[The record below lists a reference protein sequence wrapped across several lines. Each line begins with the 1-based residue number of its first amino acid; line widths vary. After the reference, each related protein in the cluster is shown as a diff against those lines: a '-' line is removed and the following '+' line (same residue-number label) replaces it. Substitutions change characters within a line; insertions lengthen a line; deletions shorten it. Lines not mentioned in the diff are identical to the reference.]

1 MLQDKG
7 EIKMLQQNLELL
19 NCEQVAQMLG
29 VKIGT
34 IYVWICK
41 KQLPQSIYRKLG
53 RKPVF
58 IKSEIEK
65 WILDGAEMVRG

>member
-1 MLQDKG
+1 MT
-7 EIKMLQQNLELL
+7 QQNLELL

-58 IKSEIEK
+58 IKSAVEK
-65 WILDGAEMVRG
+65 WILDGAEMVRGEL

>member
-1 MLQDKG
+1 MLEQS
-7 EIKMLQQNLELL
+7 LELL

-58 IKSEIEK
+58 IKSAVEK
-65 WILDGAEMVRG
+65 WILDGAEMIRG

>member
-1 MLQDKG
+1 MT
-7 EIKMLQQNLELL
+7 QQNLELL

-65 WILDGAEMVRG
+65 WILDGAKMVRG

>member
-1 MLQDKG
+1 
-7 EIKMLQQNLELL
+7 MLQQNLELL

-41 KQLPQSIYRKLG
+41 KQLPQYIYRKLG

-58 IKSEIEK
+58 IKSAVEK

>member
-58 IKSEIEK
+58 IKSAVEK

>member
-1 MLQDKG
+1 
-7 EIKMLQQNLELL
+7 MLQQNLELL
-19 NCEQVAQMLG
+19 NCEQVAQMLE
-29 VKIGT
+29 VKIST

>member
-1 MLQDKG
+1 MLN
-7 EIKMLQQNLELL
+7 QNLELL
-19 NCEQVAQMLG
+19 NCELVAQMLG

-58 IKSEIEK
+58 IKSAVEK

>member
-1 MLQDKG
+1 MT
-7 EIKMLQQNLELL
+7 QQNLELL

-58 IKSEIEK
+58 IKSAVEK
-65 WILDGAEMVRG
+65 WILDGAVMVRG

>member
-1 MLQDKG
+1 MT
-7 EIKMLQQNLELL
+7 QQNLELL

-65 WILDGAEMVRG
+65 WILDGAEMVRGSYE